1 MSSTDHPEYLPQ
13 KGWLSR
19 QLAAVQQDVAEWPE
33 WMRRESGRM
42 EKTDMTLAEM
52 RERLEELRSVGLD
65 EVRTRGPYLCLT
77 PQEAQ
82 WILDLASAELA
93 RREEMEDSNG

>member
-52 RERLEELRSVGLD
+52 RERLEKAKEWHQPCYEDWLSRNS
-65 EVRTRGPYLCLT
+65 
-77 PQEAQ
+77 

>member
-52 RERLEELRSVGLD
+52 RERLIW
-65 EVRTRGPYLCLT
+65 RGPEGHT
-77 PQEAQ
+77 V
-82 WILDLASAELA
+82 AEKVLA
-93 RREEMEDSNG
+93 RIEEKEVSRG

>member
-13 KGWLSR
+13 KGWLFR

-52 RERLEELRSVGLD
+52 RERLEKAKEWHQPCYEDWLSRNS
-65 EVRTRGPYLCLT
+65 
-77 PQEAQ
+77 
-82 WILDLASAELA
+82 WILELASAELA
-93 RREEMEDSNG
+93 RRERGESARDG

>member
-1 MSSTDHPEYLPQ
+1 MFDQLTPEYRPE

-52 RERLEELRSVGLD
+52 RERLEKAKEWHQPCYEDWLSRNS
-65 EVRTRGPYLCLT
+65 
-77 PQEAQ
+77 

-93 RREEMEDSNG
+93 RREEMENSNG